1 MTIRAKRR
9 STPDSPKANKP
20 RLNWQAA
27 EKGAAATK
35 HMVAAAGRSSY
46 VPVEVM
52 KTVPDPGATAAAAWI
67 RGVAIAIA

>member
-1 MTIRAKRR
+1 MPIQSVPDGVLDVENATLRA
-9 STPDSPKANKP
+9 S
-20 RLNWQAA
+20 
-27 EKGAAATK
+27 GMVATK
-35 HMVAAAGRSSY
+35 DMVAAAGRSSY